1 VVLAKGYKDLRV
13 WEEGMA
19 LAEFVYEFTAG
30 LPRDERWNLADQLKR
45 AAVSVPSNIAEGRT
59 IGTDGYFLKHVRY
72 AQGSLAEMETQLQ
85 LAENL
90 GLTPNPVPDDL
101 WKRITELH
109 KGLSALRRY
118 LESQR

>member
-1 VVLAKGYKDLRV
+1 MAKGYKDLRV
-13 WEEGMA
+13 WQEAME
-19 LAEFVYEFTAG
+19 LAESVYRFATA
-30 LPRDERWNLADQLKR
+30 LPREERWNLADELRR

-59 IGTDGYFLKHVRY
+59 IGTDGNFSKHVRY

-90 GLTPNPVPDDL
+90 GLSQSPVSDDL
-101 WKRITELH
+101 WEQITNLH

-118 LESQR
+118 LENQS

>member
-1 VVLAKGYKDLRV
+1 VVVAKGYKDLRV
-13 WEEGMA
+13 WQEAME
-19 LAEFVYEFTAG
+19 LAESVYRFATA
-30 LPRDERWNLADQLKR
+30 LPREERWNLADELRR

-59 IGTDGYFLKHVRY
+59 IGTDGNFSKHVRY

-90 GLTPNPVPDDL
+90 GLSQSPVSDDL
-101 WKRITELH
+101 WEQITNLH

-118 LESQR
+118 LENQS